1 MTIRIPTFVVWSV
14 LVIFLFGAGTVAGAA
29 AYRLGPYATME
40 RRVDAAREL
49 ISKRDERI
57 SDLEHSLKVETERA
71 NSAQDEL
78 QKVRPQLSTLQGQL
92 ASTEAELQRAKGT
105 LGAAQTRL
113 RQTEQQ
119 AQAAK
124 RQVET
129 QTQLMLSQEKDIYV
143 LRTCLRGV
151 VVSLNYMAEGDDD
164 SAIRTLDAV
173 GRECR
178 AAGRLL

>member
-1 MTIRIPTFVVWSV
+1 
-14 LVIFLFGAGTVAGAA
+14 
-29 AYRLGPYATME
+29 ME
-40 RRVDAAREL
+40 RRVDAARKL

-57 SDLEHSLKVETERA
+57 SELEHSLGVETERA

-78 QKVRPQLSTLQGQL
+78 QKLRSQLSMLQAQL
-92 ASTEAELQRAKGT
+92 ASREAELQRAKTT

-113 RQTEQQ
+113 RQAEQQ

-129 QTQLMLSQEKDIYV
+129 QTQLMLSQERDIYV
-143 LRTCLRGV
+143 LRACLRGV
-151 VVSLNYMAEGDDD
+151 VVSLNYIALGDDD
-164 SAIRTLDAV
+164 AAIRALDAV
-173 GRECR
+173 ERECR